1 MPLAVALY
9 VRDGAVRMRQQ
20 GMDLTRAQMNTF
32 VNMNQREAAPVYN
45 VAPMQ
50 NNPYVMRT
58 PNGDEDLSWL
68 LG

>member
-1 MPLAVALY
+1 
-9 VRDGAVRMRQQ
+9 MRQQ

-32 VNMNQREAAPVYN
+32 VNMNQREASPVYN

-50 NNPYVMRT
+50 NNPYLMKT
-58 PNGDEDLSWL
+58 GHGDEDLSWL